1 MELEDA
7 LEANKELEQRVE
19 ELEEEKRQYLN
30 DARDSAYTQEGPRQR
45 DEKLLRENKRLRTDQ
60 ERLQAKIGTLEF
72 NLATAED
79 MLRTIHVKFARSS
92 SSGETAA
99 QNAEEGTE
107 ERDGF
112 IPSKD
117 EGEGD
122 RDDIIDELRGDM
134 AQHVSQTMMQ
144 MLEIKDA
151 HILRLQTEVESLL
164 DAYHIL
170 EEQNEELLETVEQRR
185 EQQLFIESMT
195 LRRAIEREDCALMT
209 GKREIDD
216 ETEDQA
222 IMRAAL
228 VKHNFSA
235 RYHDELS
242 LEKGATIQ
250 VRGVGTSEDGW
261 HVAECDGVSGMVPS
275 THLVFLDQAEAAT
288 LVQEMQESEGLQG
301 RKAINVNAQKLPPAK
316 TDEWQEGV
324 NVLTAA
330 QELAPWDAS
339 IKVPLMV

>member
-1 MELEDA
+1 
-7 LEANKELEQRVE
+7 
-19 ELEEEKRQYLN
+19 
-30 DARDSAYTQEGPRQR
+30 
-45 DEKLLRENKRLRTDQ
+45 
-60 ERLQAKIGTLEF
+60 
-72 NLATAED
+72 
-79 MLRTIHVKFARSS
+79 
-92 SSGETAA
+92 
-99 QNAEEGTE
+99 
-107 ERDGF
+107 
-112 IPSKD
+112 
-117 EGEGD
+117 
-122 RDDIIDELRGDM
+122 
-134 AQHVSQTMMQ
+134 
-144 MLEIKDA
+144 
-151 HILRLQTEVESLL
+151 
-164 DAYHIL
+164 
-170 EEQNEELLETVEQRR
+170 
-185 EQQLFIESMT
+185 
-195 LRRAIEREDCALMT
+195 MT